1 MYLYNTEYVL
11 LYPPIPERYPYADHW
26 QDAWDWVQA
35 TVPLEEEPFWAE
47 DGIEAY
53 RVIQPEGED
62 RFTLDLGEP
71 GTFPYRGEG
80 WDEAETDQ
88 PYETPATWALGEAS
102 RLFVPLRQV
111 DPDATYTLNVRLRPF
126 AYPGSVAQ
134 TVAATVNDADLE
146 SVTLSD
152 DWQEV
157 VWQVPGADLIDGLNR
172 VELTWDHAAS
182 PREVVGGSRFIGETG
197 VELPVDADIKAF
209 ADGAFMALFDE
220 EGEQTDASAGRRGIN
235 VTVLDERSGEVLEK
249 TGFDTAANVYESQA
263 LVDFLAGV
271 EAGRIV
277 LAASSG
283 DATAHLTD
291 DAITALQSLG
301 AAITLEQLEGNHFA
315 LVGVQGRHAGQRSAG
330 DRSQRSVPTHQPESG
345 STPVGRGGGLGRGEV
360 K

>member
-1 MYLYNTEYVL
+1 VT
-11 LYPPIPERYPYADHW
+11 
-26 QDAWDWVQA
+26 
-35 TVPLEEEPFWAE
+35 
-47 DGIEAY
+47 
-53 RVIQPEGED
+53 
-62 RFTLDLGEP
+62 
-71 GTFPYRGEG
+71 
-80 WDEAETDQ
+80 
-88 PYETPATWALGEAS
+88 
-102 RLFVPLRQV
+102 
-111 DPDATYTLNVRLRPF
+111 VRLRPF

-134 TVAATVNDADLE
+134 TVVASVNGIELDP
-146 SVTLSD
+146 VTLSD

-157 VWQVPGADLIDGLNR
+157 AWQMPVDALIDGLNR

-220 EGEQTDASAGRRGIN
+220 VGEQTDASAGRRGIN
-235 VTVLDERSGEVLEK
+235 VTVLDERSGQVLEK

-271 EAGRIV
+271 ETGRIV

-301 AAITLEQLEGNHFA
+301 VAVTREQLEGNHFA
-315 LVGVQGRHAGQRSAG
+315 LVGVQGATPGSAALVIDPNEAFLRISLNR
-330 DRSQRSVPTHQPESG
+330 DRRPLAAAVDW
-345 STPVGRGGGLGRGEV
+345 VEV
-360 K
+360 E